1 MITDDLW
8 AILEPLVIQ
17 VINYNLHEVCAKRN
31 QSRTPRLVEEVR
43 HLKALPARRQESVR
57 TMKVKVQSGST
68 ISVERNIDSVPA
80 RLSPSRPAW
89 RPTPSRSGMARG
101 MRLVVITAHTGFLI
115 PRRETRSGRRA
126 LGRSRPG

>member
-17 VINYNLHEVCAKRN
+17 VINDNLHEVCAKRN

-80 RLSPSRPAW
+80 RLIGESVEASVAADTIAIWYGSRNE
-89 RPTPSRSGMARG
+89 
-101 MRLVVITAHTGFLI
+101 TGRHHCSHWL
-115 PRRETRSGRRA
+115 PHST
-126 LGRSRPG
+126 